1 MLRKSLMAT
10 IALTLAVLTSGCMKF
25 NMDLTVNKDDTVQG
39 SMIIAFSN
47 EALDLANSMG
57 GSSSLDT
64 NTLIQKQDGMTT
76 EPFKDD
82 KFTGTKVTF
91 SPKKFSEFSTG
102 TVDSLKFTRTG
113 DIVSVSGALDLSGG
127 DPTTFEQAQANPMTA
142 GLLKNFDIS
151 IRLTLPGKVTS
162 TSGVVSGNTV
172 TFKGTPGAKLV
183 IDAKSDQSPTS
194 DSSMLIFGG
203 VAVAAVAVGVVLF
216 LRSRKGKV
224 VETQEVVE

>member
-10 IALTLAVLTSGCMKF
+10 IALTLVVLTSGCMKF

-57 GSSSLDT
+57 GSGALDT

-76 EPFKDD
+76 EAFKDD

-102 TVDSLKFTRTG
+102 TADSLKFTRTG
-113 DIVSVSGALDLSGG
+113 DIVSVSGTLDLSGG
-127 DPTTFEQAQANPMTA
+127 DPTTFEQIQTNPMTA
-142 GLLKNFDIS
+142 GLMKTFDIS
-151 IRLTLPGKVTS
+151 IRLTMPGKVTS
-162 TSGVVSGNTV
+162 TTGVVSGNTV
-172 TFKGTPGAKLV
+172 TFKGTPGEKLV
-183 IDAKSDQSPTS
+183 IDAKSDQSATA
-194 DSSMLIFGG
+194 DSSMLIVGG
-203 VAVAAVAVGVVLF
+203 VVAAAVVAGVVLV
-216 LRSRKGKV
+216 LRNRKGKV